1 MGRLVGLSKNNVA
14 VGVRLLASFAHMT
27 SEHHLKKTT
36 SMTNSMNVP
45 KIVTHPLG
53 LAGYALALVFGLIAK
68 FGPSEEW
75 PWLPAAAVAL
85 ALLCIVGG
93 LILAS
98 RQAGAKESYKFSPGE
113 TTAVKQESKGDQSPN
128 VANSKGAVNI
138 SYDGPQKPSTK
149 KKS

>member
-1 MGRLVGLSKNNVA
+1 
-14 VGVRLLASFAHMT
+14 
-27 SEHHLKKTT
+27 
-36 SMTNSMNVP
+36 MNVP

-53 LAGYALALVFGLIAK
+53 LTGYALALVFGLIATV
-68 FGPSEEW
+68 GPSENW

-98 RQAGAKESYKFSPGE
+98 RQASNKKPYKSSPGE
-113 TTAVKQESKGDQSPN
+113 TPAVKQESVGDQSPN
-128 VANSKGAVNI
+128 VANSKGPVNI
-138 SYDGPQKPSTK
+138 IFDGPPKPSTK